1 MSLGF
6 CGVVVMRFVLLKAKQ
21 SEAETHG
28 TKFALSLG
36 TRATHLYPTNNLLF
50 CPELIMH
57 QSSAVFVK
65 DLNFFARTVAL
76 MMVMLLNV
84 FPNVVQA
91 ETNPKVKLA
100 YAKCAHCLSMAMV
113 PGLAQGVDIEA
124 INFTSGNDALTAL
137 VSKSVDI
144 AQVTYLHYVTGL
156 DKGMD
161 LVAISGQV
169 NGGSE
174 LVVAADSPLK
184 ADDWAGLKKMIE
196 DYKAQGKPFRIAASR
211 GNAQDLHMRGEF
223 LKYGINPAKDV
234 QFVNIPNPADH
245 QAALQRGEVELI
257 GTVEP
262 FATQIRVNGVG
273 KHFNFPYDQAAGN
286 LTNLI
291 VTRSDVIAS
300 QPVAVQQT
308 VTAVV
313 SLVGSLKKDK
323 QAWIAS
329 IVKGTGLDPKIAAGA
344 LDNAFPDYDMH
355 RASTLAIADMMK
367 ELKYIS
373 RDVSADITKN
383 MNYSF
388 LEKATAKTAKD
399 LGY

>member
-1 MSLGF
+1 MHISSFRTFLARLLAITA
-6 CGVVVMRFVLLKAKQ
+6 VAMVMWA
-21 SEAETHG
+21 
-28 TKFALSLG
+28 
-36 TRATHLYPTNNLLF
+36 PT
-50 CPELIMH
+50 
-57 QSSAVFVK
+57 QSSAQANPQVK
-65 DLNFFARTVAL
+65 
-76 MMVMLLNV
+76 M
-84 FPNVVQA
+84 
-91 ETNPKVKLA
+91 A

-113 PGLAQGVDIEA
+113 PGLAKGVEIEA

-144 AQVTYLHYVTGL
+144 AQVTYLHFVTGL

-174 LVVAADSPLK
+174 LLVGKDMMLTAN
-184 ADDWAGLKKMIE
+184 DWAGLKKIIA
-196 DYKAQGKPFRIAASR
+196 DYKAQGKQFRIAASR
-211 GNAQDLHMRGEF
+211 GNAQDLHMRGEL
-223 LKYGINPAKDV
+223 LKNGINPTKDV

-262 FATQIRVNGVG
+262 FASQIRLNGVG
-273 KHFNFPYDQAAGN
+273 KHFNFPYDQAAGK

-291 VTRSDVIAS
+291 VTRSDVIKDK
-300 QPVAVQQT
+300 PEAVKQT
-308 VTAVV
+308 VAAVV
-313 SLVGSLKKDK
+313 LLVDQLNKDK
-323 QAWIAS
+323 QAWVDS
-329 IVKGTGLDPKIAAGA
+329 IVKGTGLDKNIANEA
-344 LDNAFPDYDMH
+344 LKNAYPDYNMY
-355 RASTLAIADMMK
+355 REATLAIADMMR

-373 RDVSADITKN
+373 RDVTADINKN

-388 LEKATAKTAKD
+388 LTAVTGKSAKE